1 MYQKLKRYDDAIKTF
16 NEVLALNPAD
26 EYSHSNIG
34 YIRHL
39 QKQYTKSIEAF
50 KNFVKLA
57 PDNADG
63 WFYIGICNMQLK
75 KFDAALEPL
84 KKTIE
89 LRPDYSNGNAI
100 YNLAICYLNLHD
112 NYSAK
117 ELYNKLT
124 TINPGLAQKLKQHL
138 R

>member
-1 MYQKLKRYDDAIKTF
+1 
-16 NEVLALNPAD
+16 
-26 EYSHSNIG
+26 
-34 YIRHL
+34 
-39 QKQYTKSIEAF
+39 
-50 KNFVKLA
+50 LA

-63 WFYIGICNMQLK
+63 WFYIGVSNMQLK

-84 KKTIE
+84 KKAIE
-89 LRPDYSNGNAI
+89 IRPDYGSGNAV

-124 TINPGLAQKLKQHL
+124 SINPELAQKLKQHL

>member
-1 MYQKLKRYDDAIKTF
+1 V
-16 NEVLALNPAD
+16 E
-26 EYSHSNIG
+26 
-34 YIRHL
+34 
-39 QKQYTKSIEAF
+39 
-50 KNFVKLA
+50 LA

-63 WFYIGICNMQLK
+63 WFYIGICYMQLK
-75 KFDAALEPL
+75 KFDDALEPL

-117 ELYNKLT
+117 EMYNKLKA
-124 TINPGLAQKLKQHL
+124 INPGLAQKLSQHI